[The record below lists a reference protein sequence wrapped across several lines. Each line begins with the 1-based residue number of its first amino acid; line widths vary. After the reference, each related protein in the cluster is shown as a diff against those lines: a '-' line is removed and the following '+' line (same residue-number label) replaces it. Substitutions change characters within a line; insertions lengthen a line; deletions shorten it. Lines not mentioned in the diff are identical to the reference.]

1 MQDSARAPTAELLER
16 DREIERLEQALTAAQ
31 AGTGAT
37 VALEGEAGI
46 GKSSLLAHAV
56 RAARDS
62 GMRVL
67 VARGGELEHEF
78 AYGVVRQLFE
88 APLAAAP
95 PADRDRWL
103 TGAASLAGPVVSASA
118 PALEVIAGRGG
129 VLHGL
134 YWLAANLSVERPLL
148 LAVDDAHW
156 ADDVSIAFLG
166 YLARR
171 VDELAVL
178 VVYASRIGEGAAGAL
193 PAVAEP
199 ALAHAVLRPPA
210 LSEDATAELV
220 ARQHPA
226 AFSARFASA
235 CHTTTG
241 GNPFLLG
248 ELLRALQADGIVPDD
263 SSTTRVAQIAPAT
276 IARATLA
283 RLRRLGPA
291 ASALAFA
298 VAVLGARGELRH
310 AAAIAE
316 LEVEVAAAA
325 ADALAGAAILRAGR
339 PLEFIHPIVRTTIY
353 SELAPGRRAASHKHA
368 ARLLELDGAGDLALA
383 PHLLATE
390 PNGDPWVVERLRG
403 AAREVLGHAP
413 VAAHTYLERAHR
425 EPAPPPDRVAV
436 LLALVDSELQ
446 VSSDVVDRATAI
458 GHLREVL
465 DRSPDTEMRFEAARL
480 FVGALALSGQM
491 AEAIKVGHELV
502 AGATPK
508 DEQLKL
514 RLEGELALFAQFVP
528 SHAKAAIE
536 RLAGYKGKLAGAT
549 SGERLILT
557 CLAFG
562 AAHGGESASVTAD
575 LARRALAG
583 TTLVDEHRPGS
594 AAMFLAVWALIYA
607 EHLDEAERHFDRAI
621 EHARRRGWEGEFCG
635 VSGSRSHVFV
645 RQGRLAEAE
654 AEALGALAIV
664 GINTIARAMLL
675 SCLLHTMIERAEP
688 GSWEPFLI
696 EHGLD
701 GDLTGRAMGGML
713 LSSRGH
719 LRLAA
724 GDAHAALADFE
735 ALHRRDERSGLHT
748 PAIPSLAPQAL
759 AHLQLGRRD
768 SARKLAHAELERARR
783 WNTPSALAYALRA
796 AGLAEGGS
804 VGIELLRQSVAAVEG
819 SHARYEHARSLT
831 ELGAALRR
839 ASRRSD
845 ARDALREGLDLA
857 DRCGALRLAGRA
869 RDELVATGA
878 RPRRTALRGRDALT
892 PSERRVA
899 QLAADGLSNRGIAQA
914 LFVTV
919 RTVEGHLTHAY
930 MKLDI
935 AARDDLAVAL
945 ATPADHVR
953 G

>member
-1 MQDSARAPTAELLER
+1 MQDSARAPTAQLLER
-16 DREIERLEQALTAAQ
+16 DREIERLDQALTEAD
-31 AGTGAT
+31 AGMGAT
-37 VALEGEAGI
+37 IALEGEAGI

-56 RAARDS
+56 GAASDR

-67 VARGGELEHEF
+67 RARGGELEQEF

-88 APLAAAP
+88 APLAEAR

-103 TGAASLAGPVVSASA
+103 TGAAGLAGPVVSASA
-118 PALEVIAGRGG
+118 PALESGPGRGG

-134 YWLAANLSVERPLL
+134 YWLAANLSLERPLL
-148 LAVDDAHW
+148 LAIDDAHW
-156 ADDVSIAFLG
+156 ADDVSIEFLG

-178 VVYASRIGEGAAGAL
+178 IVYASRIGEGKADAL

-199 ALAHAVLRPPA
+199 ALAHGVLRPPA
-210 LSEDATAELV
+210 LSEEATAKLV
-220 ARQHPA
+220 ARQHPSA
-226 AFSARFASA
+226 SSARFASA
-235 CHTTTG
+235 CHATTG

-248 ELLRALQADGIVPDD
+248 ELLRALQADGIMPDD
-263 SSTTRVAQIAPAT
+263 SSTTRVEQIAPAT
-276 IARATLA
+276 VARATLA

-291 ASALAFA
+291 ANALAFA
-298 VAVLGARGELRH
+298 VAVLGTSAELRL

-316 LEVEVAAAA
+316 LEVEVAARA
-325 ADALAGAAILRAGR
+325 ADALAGAAILRDGR
-339 PLEFIHPIVRTTIY
+339 PLQFIHPIVRTTIY
-353 SELAPGRRAASHKHA
+353 SELAPGRRAASHKRA
-368 ARLLELDGAGDLALA
+368 ARLLEHDGASDLALA
-383 PHLLATE
+383 PHLLATD
-390 PNGDPWVVERLRG
+390 PDGDSWVVERLRS
-403 AAREVLGHAP
+403 AAREVLTHAP
-413 VAAHTYLERAHR
+413 AAAHTYLERAHR
-425 EPAPPPDRVAV
+425 EPAPTPDRVAV
-436 LLALVDSELQ
+436 LLALADAELQ
-446 VSSDVVDRATAI
+446 VSTEVVDRATAI
-458 GHLREVL
+458 RHVREVL
-465 DRSPDTEMRFEAARL
+465 DRAPDTETRFEAARL
-480 FVGALALSGQM
+480 LVGALTLNGQM
-491 AEAIKVGHELV
+491 PEAIEVGRELV
-502 AGATPK
+502 AGAAPK

-514 RLEGELALFAQFVP
+514 RLEGELALLAQFFP
-528 SHAKAAIE
+528 RHAKAAIE
-536 RLAGYKGKLAGAT
+536 RLAGYKGKLAGET

-562 AAHGGESASVTAD
+562 GAHGGESAAVTAE
-575 LARRALAG
+575 LARRALRG
-583 TTLVDEHRPGS
+583 TSLVDEHRPGS
-594 AAMFLAVWALIYA
+594 PAMFLAAWALIYA
-607 EHLDEAERHFDRAI
+607 EHLDEAERLFDRAI
-621 EHARRRGWEGEFCG
+621 EHARKRGWEGEFCSA
-635 VSGSRSHVFV
+635 SGNHAHVLV

-654 AEALGALAIV
+654 AEALGVLAIA
-664 GINTIARAMLL
+664 GPTTIARAMLL
-675 SCLLHTMIERAEP
+675 SCLLQTMTERAEP
-688 GSWEPFLI
+688 RTWQPFLI

-713 LSSRGH
+713 LSARGH

-735 ALHRRDERSGLHT
+735 ELHRRDERSGLHT

-768 SARKLAHAELERARR
+768 TARKLAHAELELARR

-796 AGLAEGGS
+796 AGLVEGGNA
-804 VGIELLRQSVAAVEG
+804 GIDLLRRSVAAVEG
-819 SHARYEHARSLT
+819 SQARYEHARSLT

-857 DRCGALRLAGRA
+857 DRCGATRLAGRA
-869 RDELVATGA
+869 RDELLATGA

-899 QLAADGLSNRGIAQA
+899 QLAADGLSNRDIAQA

-919 RTVEGHLTHAY
+919 RTVEGHLTHTY

-945 ATPADHVR
+945 ATTSD
-953 G
+953 